1 MPTSRWPPPSRS
13 KAWPRRC
20 KMNNVD
26 AITHLPVGYRSNLVM
41 IAMAKRWAAPDKEL
55 TVAERLRTLKSIKEM
70 TFGILTP
77 EAVAVIEPANDKFE
91 EIVAKAVRAS
101 LALDDDGAAMFKALE
116 QMDVFAN
123 LLK

>member
-1 MPTSRWPPPSRS
+1 
-13 KAWPRRC
+13 
-20 KMNNVD
+20 MNNLD
-26 AITHLPVGYRSNLVM
+26 TIEHLPVGYRSNLVM

-70 TFGILTP
+70 TFGVLTP

-101 LALDDDGAAMFKALE
+101 IALDDDGRAMCKALE

-123 LLK
+123 LLKLNPSLIRAAELCRGHG